1 MPLFEYQCIT
11 CGTVFEHF
19 VRSTIKQEEIICPT
33 CAGSEVN
40 QKFSTFGM
48 KGAAGGGAVSSGDT
62 CSTGGG

>member
-19 VRSTIKQEEIICPT
+19 VRSTAKQEEIICPK

-40 QKFSTFGM
+40 KKFSTFGM
-48 KGAAGGGAVSSGDT
+48 KGAAGSGAVSSGDA
-62 CSTGGG
+62 CATGGG